1 MSMIRKR
8 IKQVMDE
15 RDLSYGQLS
24 ELTHIPKSSL
34 QRYVTGSTPKI
45 PIDVIQE
52 IESALNLKKGT
63 LLGWEEEVNLEP
75 LTTLPR
81 QTGEHLSLPPI
92 QQQILSN
99 CQQLNETG
107 QKKVLDFS
115 DDLVST
121 EKYKPIVREPGYK
134 IAALGGT
141 ATQGDDQPPIEEKII
156 T

>member
-52 IESALNLKKGT
+52 IESALNLRKGT
-63 LLGWEEEVNLEP
+63 LLGWEDTADAEP
-75 LTTLPR
+75 QTTLPR
-81 QTGEHLSLPPI
+81 QTGEHLSLPSI
-92 QQQILSN
+92 QQKILSN

-115 DDLVST
+115 GDLIDSG
-121 EKYKPIVREPGYK
+121 KYAHIGREPGAR
-134 IAALGGT
+134 IAAYGARET
-141 ATQGDDQPPIEEKII
+141 EEDIQPPIEEI
-156 T
+156 TT